1 MCDDDRKDLEKL
13 IAQVSE
19 SLDDDQKD
27 QVRNAVKSGDGAD
40 GTITDPLLE
49 RLRPILERVDK
60 LGERDPDFDMKAY
73 LDEMWGDI

>member
-27 QVRNAVKSGDGAD
+27 LVRNAVKSGDGAD

-49 RLRPILERVDK
+49 RLRPILERADK
-60 LGERDPDFDMKAY
+60 IGERDPDFDMKAY